1 MSLDELR
8 ATGVISHDDP
18 DDVFELV
25 EIIASGAYGSVYKG
39 GFFHTPLL
47 CCLKAQK
54 QQLVVVFFF
63 FFFFFFQNSQ
73 QQQQQK
79 GVDLKS
85 GRELAVKIIAIEED
99 AALKD
104 MMAEVAVFRKC
115 SPHANVVEFVGCYEK
130 EDELYIAMEFCA
142 GGSSADVYSALEV
155 RQTCAPDTP
164 PCQ

>member
-1 MSLDELR
+1 
-8 ATGVISHDDP
+8 
-18 DDVFELV
+18 VFELV

-39 GFFHTPLL
+39 IYCLCDECSL

-54 QQLVVVFFF
+54 QQLVVFFF
-63 FFFFFFQNSQ
+63 FFFFFFFSKLTTTL
-73 QQQQQK
+73 QQQK

-155 RQTCAPDTP
+155 PAR
-164 PCQ
+164 